1 MSILEILEAH
11 YVSTTHE
18 HRVVC
23 KTCGILT
30 DEILL
35 GGEQSYRLGIT
46 HQAQVLA
53 QHEREAKADAL
64 EEAAANLARES
75 DQFATT
81 AERLTGHDNTRYHA
95 YSAARQSIAHQLRNR
110 AAQLK
115 EPS

>member
-11 YVSTTHE
+11 YDAAWNYKGRRECACGHE
-18 HRVVC
+18 FTAGYSAQHRAHV
-23 KTCGILT
+23 
-30 DEILL
+30 
-35 GGEQSYRLGIT
+35 
-46 HQAQVLA
+46 AQVVE
-53 QHEREAKADAL
+53 QHEREAKAEAL

-115 EPS
+115 ENI